1 MNTRSPSSRHAKAST
16 FVAVAPLPFTLQLL
30 AVAILFASA
39 GGAYALPVGGAVSA
53 GSATIGSGGGTT
65 TITQASQN
73 AAINWQSFNIG
84 TGETVNF
91 VQPNGSATALN
102 RVLGADPS
110 SILGSL
116 NANGK
121 VFLVNPNGIVF
132 GQGASVNVG
141 GLVGSTRG
149 ISDSDFM
156 AGHYNFEGDGAG
168 SVVNHGSINAKGG
181 SVALLGANVSNQG
194 VIQAQ
199 MGSVALAA
207 GNAFTLDVAGDGLLN
222 VAVNK
227 GAVDALV
234 QNGGLI
240 QADGGRVLMTAQ
252 SANSLLPSSV
262 NNTGVVRAQTLEN
275 HNGTIMLMGD
285 MQSGTVN
292 VAGTL
297 DASAPNGGDGGFI
310 ETSAAHVKVASG
322 TGSQVTTL
330 APAGK
335 TGTWLID
342 PQNYV
347 IKNAGGDMTA
357 TDLSNKLT
365 TTNTEILSSQGAN
378 AGAGNI
384 SVQDSLAWT
393 AATTLT
399 LKAENDIEVNAS
411 ITTTGGSLTMLAKGD
426 IKVNSAIEAT
436 GGNLTMLAEKNV
448 IQEAAITATRSGAND
463 GNVTM
468 VAGRDVKINKVLTVT
483 NGNVLLVAGND
494 GQRPAAV
501 TFGAKAVV
509 TGPGSTVKIYY
520 APGTYASPTVFTN
533 DFTLTGGAVVTPFM
547 WTYLQADN
555 KFYDG
560 NNAAILSLRDTPP
573 GVAAKPGTATFNTAD
588 VGVVKPVTY
597 NGYSLVGVDAGK
609 YALFV
614 PFSYLDGAAG
624 TPGSGNTSANI
635 MAVPLNIKAN
645 DATKIEGNTLVI
657 PNSAFTATGLV
668 NNETVGGATLTSPGT
683 VASATAAGS
692 PYVITASN
700 ATAGTFKASNYI
712 ITYATGKLLITAPP
726 VVTPPVVTPPVTT
739 PPVTTP
745 PVTTPP
751 VTTPPVTTVPEPTS
765 PGTSPGTTVPGT
777 TPGTTPP
784 VTTVPGATPPVTTV
798 PGGTAPVSAPPG
810 STPTNTNATGARFRR
825 TAIPGLALASTPE
838 GVPVDEYLGAKTPD
852 IGNSGNS
859 GNPGNPNGP
868 GNPGN
873 PANPNDPNDPGSP
886 GSPGNPNNPGN
897 PGNPGNPND
906 PGNPGNSNDPG
917 NPPENNGPHNGRTPY
932 IPSLAALTVVGGGVN
947 VPGNQLTQVMPIR
960 PMPVKE
966 SLGDPA
972 EASKHQIPYPYKAP
986 VYLPRQERN

>member
-91 VQPNGSATALN
+91 VQPNASATALN
-102 RVLGADPS
+102 RVMGADPS

-156 AGHYNFEGDGAG
+156 AGHYNFEGNGAG
-168 SVVNHGSINAKGG
+168 SVVNHGTINANGG

-310 ETSAAHVKVASG
+310 ETSAAHVKVANG
-322 TGSQVTTL
+322 AKVTTL

-342 PQNYV
+342 PKDFV
-347 IKNAGGDMTA
+347 ISSTGDISGTQLSA
-357 TDLSNKLT
+357 DLGSSNVKF
-365 TTNTEILSSQGAN
+365 TNPPGT
-378 AGAGNI
+378 GNGDI
-384 SVQDSLAWT
+384 RVEEAVDWS

-399 LKAENDIEVNAS
+399 LSAERNIEVNAS
-411 ITTTGGSLTMLAKGD
+411 ITTTGGNLELLAKGD
-426 IKVNSAIEAT
+426 IKVTQPISAT
-436 GGNLTMLAEKNV
+436 GGNVTLLAVNDV
-448 IQEAAITATRSGAND
+448 IQDAAITATKSGLIG

-468 VAGRDVKINKVLTVT
+468 VAGNNVELNQVLTVT
-483 NGNVLLVAGND
+483 NGNVLLVAANNGLD
-494 GQRPAAV
+494 LGKV
-501 TFGAKAVV
+501 SFKAKAVV
-509 TGPGSTVKIYY
+509 TGTVSTVKIFY
-520 APGTYASPTVFTN
+520 AAAAPMDFTSN
-533 DFTLTGGAVVTPFM
+533 FTLTGGAVVSPFL
-547 WTYLQADN
+547 WAYLKADD

-560 NNAAILSLRDTPP
+560 NNTAQLSVLKNPAN
-573 GVAAKPGTATFNTAD
+573 VSAKSGTATFDTAD
-588 VGVVKPVTY
+588 VGNLKPVTY
-597 NGYSLVGVDAGK
+597 SGYSLVGADSGK

-614 PFSYLDGAAG
+614 PFSYIDGAAG
-624 TPGSGNTSANI
+624 TPGSGNTTANI
-635 MAVPLNIKAN
+635 TAVPLTIKAN

-712 ITYATGKLLITAPP
+712 ITYAPGSLSITAPP
-726 VVTPPVVTPPVTT
+726 VVTPPVTTPPVTTPPVTT

-765 PGTSPGTTVPGT
+765 PGTTPGTTVPGT

-798 PGGTAPVSAPPG
+798 PGGTAPVAAPPG
-810 STPTNTNATGARFRR
+810 STPANPNATGARFRR

-838 GVPVDEYLGAKTPD
+838 GVPVDEYLGATTPD
-852 IGNSGNS
+852 IGNS

-873 PANPNDPNDPGSP
+873 PGDPNEPGSP
-886 GSPGNPNNPGN
+886 GNPANPNNPGN

-906 PGNPGNSNDPG
+906 PGNPGNPNDPG
-917 NPPENNGPHNGRTPY
+917 SPPENNAPHNGRTPY

-960 PMPVKE
+960 PVPVKDA
-966 SLGDPA
+966 LGDPA

>member
-1 MNTRSPSSRHAKAST
+1 MNIRSLSSRHP
-16 FVAVAPLPFTLQLL
+16 VPFTLQLL
-30 AVAILFASA
+30 AAAILIASA
-39 GGAYALPVGGAVSA
+39 GGAYALPVGGVVSA

-91 VQPNGSATALN
+91 VQPNASATALN

-141 GLVGSTRG
+141 GLVGSTRN

-156 AGHYNFEGDGAG
+156 AGQYNFEGTGPG
-168 SVVNHGSINAKGG
+168 SVVNHGTINANGG

-207 GNAFTLDVAGDGLLN
+207 GDAFTLDVAGDGLLN

-252 SANSLLPSSV
+252 SANSLLTSSV

-297 DASAPNGGDGGFI
+297 DASAPNGGSGGFV
-310 ETSAAHVKVASG
+310 ETSAAQVNVANG
-322 TGSQVTTL
+322 TKVTTL

-342 PQNYV
+342 PLDYV
-347 IKNAGGDMTA
+347 I
-357 TDLSNKLT
+357 
-365 TTNTEILSSQGAN
+365 SST
-378 AGAGNI
+378 GNI
-384 SVQDSLAWT
+384 SGTTLSNNLATNDVVITNPVGTGNGDILVQDAVTWT
-393 AATTLT
+393 ATTTLI
-399 LKAENDIEVNAS
+399 LSAARDIQVNAP
-411 ITTTGGSLTMLAKGD
+411 ITTTGGNLKLLAVRD
-426 IKVNSAIEAT
+426 VNQNATISATQA
-436 GGNLTMLAEKNV
+436 GGN
-448 IQEAAITATRSGAND
+448 G

-468 VAGRDVKINKVLTVT
+468 VAGKDVRLNQVLTVT
-483 NGNVLLVAGND
+483 NGNALLVAAND
-494 GQRPAAV
+494 GLNQGTV
-501 TFGAKAVV
+501 TFGANAVV
-509 TGPGSTVKIYY
+509 TGTVSTVKIYY
-520 APGTYASPTVFTN
+520 APTTYTSPTDFTGN
-533 DFTLTGGAVVTPFM
+533 FTLTGGATLTPFM

-555 KFYDG
+555 KVYDG
-560 NNAAILSLRDTPP
+560 NNAAILSLRNNPP
-573 GVAAKPGTATFNTAD
+573 GVVAQGGTATFDTAD
-588 VGVVKPVTY
+588 VGTGKTVTY
-597 NGYSLVGVDAGK
+597 NSYSLGGADSGL
-609 YALFV
+609 YALFA
-614 PFSYLDGAAG
+614 PFSYLTAAAG
-624 TPGSGNTSANI
+624 VSGSGDTLANI
-635 MAVPLNIKAN
+635 TPAPLTITAN
-645 DATKIEGNTLVI
+645 NASKTEGVTLVI
-657 PNSAFTATGLV
+657 PNSAFTPLGLV
-668 NNETVGGATLTSPGT
+668 NGETVGGATLTSPGT
-683 VASATAAGS
+683 AASASATGS
-692 PYVITASN
+692 PYLITASN
-700 ATAGTFKASNYI
+700 ATAGTFNPANYI
-712 ITYATGKLLITAPP
+712 ITYAPGSLLITAPP
-726 VVTPPVVTPPVTT
+726 VVTPPVTTPPVTT

-765 PGTSPGTTVPGT
+765 PGTTPGTTVPGT

-798 PGGTAPVSAPPG
+798 PGATTPVSAPLG
-810 STPTNTNATGARFRR
+810 STPTNSNVTVSRFSR
-825 TAIPGLALASTPE
+825 TAIPGLALAATPA

-852 IGNSGNS
+852 VGNS
-859 GNPGNPNGP
+859 GNPGNSGNSANPGYPNAPGNSGNPVSPNNP
-868 GNPGN
+868 GNPGI
-873 PANPNDPNDPGSP
+873 PGDPNSP
-886 GSPGNPNNPGN
+886 GSPGNPAEPGSPSDYN
-897 PGNPGNPND
+897 A
-906 PGNPGNSNDPG
+906 S
-917 NPPENNGPHNGRTPY
+917 HNGRTPY
-932 IPSLAALTVVGGGVN
+932 IPSLAALTVVGVGVN
-947 VPGNQLTQVMPIR
+947 VPGNQLAQVTPIL
-960 PMPVKE
+960 PIPVKD

-972 EASKHQIPYPYKAP
+972 KANNQQIPFPYNAP

>member
-91 VQPNGSATALN
+91 VQPNASATALN

-297 DASAPNGGDGGFI
+297 DASAPNGGNGGFI

-322 TGSQVTTL
+322 TGAQVTTL
-330 APAGK
+330 APSGK

-342 PQNYV
+342 PKDYV
-347 IKNAGGDMTA
+347 ISTAVGADMSGI
-357 TDLSNKLT
+357 DLSTRLT
-365 TTNTEILSSQGAN
+365 TTNVEISSAQGKA
-378 AGAGNI
+378 AGDGDIWVRDA
-384 SVQDSLAWT
+384 VTWT

-399 LKAENDIEVNAS
+399 LSAERDINVEQP
-411 ITTTGGSLTMLAKGD
+411 ITTTK
-426 IKVNSAIEAT
+426 
-436 GGNLTMLAEKNV
+436 GNLKLLAVRDVN
-448 IQEAAITATRSGAND
+448 QDATITATKD
-463 GNVTM
+463 GGIGGDVTM
-468 VAGRDVKINKVLTVT
+468 VAGNNINLNQVLTVT
-483 NGNVLLVAGND
+483 NGNAFLVAGND
-494 GQRPAAV
+494 GLKKRTV
-501 TFGAKAVV
+501 NFGAKAVV
-509 TGPGSTVKIYY
+509 TGPASTVTIYY
-520 APGTYASPTVFTN
+520 APDTYASPTDFTGN
-533 DFTLTGGAVVTPFM
+533 FTLTGGATLTPFM
-547 WTYLQADN
+547 WANLQANDKVYN
-555 KFYDG
+555 G
-560 NNAAILSLRDTPP
+560 NNAATLSLRDNPP
-573 GVAAKPGTATFNTAD
+573 GVSAQPGTATFDTAD
-588 VGVVKPVTY
+588 VGNVKPVAY
-597 NGYSLVGVDAGK
+597 SGYSLAGTDSGK

-614 PFSYLDGAAG
+614 PFSYTDGTAG
-624 TPGSGNTSANI
+624 IPGSGMTSANI
-635 MAVPLNIKAN
+635 TPVLLTIKAN

-712 ITYATGKLLITAPP
+712 ITYAPGRLAITA
-726 VVTPPVVTPPVTT
+726 PPVVTPPVTT

-751 VTTPPVTTVPEPTS
+751 VTTPPVTTPPVTTPPVTTEPEPTS
-765 PGTSPGTTVPGT
+765 PGTTPGTTVPGT

-798 PGGTAPVSAPPG
+798 PGGTAPISAPPG
-810 STPTNTNATGARFRR
+810 STPTDPNATGARFRR
-825 TAIPGLALASTPE
+825 TAIPGLPLASTPE

-852 IGNSGNS
+852 IGNSGN
-859 GNPGNPNGP
+859 PGNPNGP
-868 GNPGN
+868 VNPGN
-873 PANPNDPNDPGSP
+873 PANPNDPGSP
-886 GSPGNPNNPGN
+886 GSPNN

-906 PGNPGNSNDPG
+906 PGNPANPNDPG
-917 NPPENNGPHNGRTPY
+917 NPPENNASHNGRTPY
-932 IPSLAALTVVGGGVN
+932 IPPLAALTVVGGGVN

-960 PMPVKE
+960 PVPVKDA
-966 SLGDPA
+966 LGDPA

>member
-1 MNTRSPSSRHAKAST
+1 MNTRFPSSRHAKAGT
-16 FVAVAPLPFTLQLL
+16 LIAVGHLPFTLQLL
-30 AVAILFASA
+30 AAAILFASA

-65 TITQASQN
+65 TITQTSQN

-84 TGETVNF
+84 TGESVNF

-132 GQGASVNVG
+132 GPGASVNVG
-141 GLVGSTRG
+141 GLVGSTRN

-156 AGHYNFEGDGAG
+156 AGRYNFEGNGPG
-168 SVVNHGSINAKGG
+168 SVVNHGTLNANGG
-181 SVALLGANVSNQG
+181 SVALLGATVSNQG

-199 MGSVALAA
+199 LGSVALAA
-207 GNAFTLDVAGDGLLN
+207 GDAFTLDVAGDGLLN

-275 HNGTIMLMGD
+275 HNGTIMLMGG

-310 ETSAAHVKVASG
+310 ETSAAHVNVASG
-322 TGSQVTTL
+322 TQVTTL

-342 PQNYV
+342 PQDYF
-347 IKNAGGDMTA
+347 IATAGGDITG
-357 TDLSNKLT
+357 TDLQTSLS
-365 TTNTEILSSQGAN
+365 TTNVKIISASGKA
-378 AGAGNI
+378 AGNGDI
-384 SVQDSLAWT
+384 WVQDAVTWT

-399 LKAENDIEVNAS
+399 LSAERDINVEQP
-411 ITTTGGSLTMLAKGD
+411 ITTTK
-426 IKVNSAIEAT
+426 
-436 GGNLTMLAEKNV
+436 GNLKLLAVRDVN
-448 IQEAAITATRSGAND
+448 QDATITTTKD
-463 GNVTM
+463 GGIGGDVTM
-468 VAGRDVKINKVLTVT
+468 VAGNNINLNQVLTVT
-483 NGNVLLVAGND
+483 NGNALLVAGND
-494 GQRPAAV
+494 GLDKGTV
-501 TFGAKAVV
+501 KFKAKAVV
-509 TGPGSTVKIYY
+509 TGPVSTVTIYY
-520 APGTYASPTVFTN
+520 APDTYASPPDFTGN
-533 DFTLTGGAVVTPFM
+533 FTLTGGATLTPFM
-547 WTYLQADN
+547 WAYLKAID

-560 NNAAILSLRDTPP
+560 NNNAELSVLKNPAN
-573 GVAAKPGTATFNTAD
+573 VSAKSGTATFDTAD
-588 VGVVKPVTY
+588 VGNVKPVAY
-597 NGYSLVGVDAGK
+597 SGYSLAGTDSGK

-614 PFSYLDGAAG
+614 PYSYTDGTAG

-712 ITYATGKLLITAPP
+712 ITYAPGSLLITAPP
-726 VVTPPVVTPPVTT
+726 VVTPPVTTPPVTTPPVTT

-765 PGTSPGTTVPGT
+765 PGTTPGTTVPGT

-784 VTTVPGATPPVTTV
+784 VTTVPGATPPGTTV
-798 PGGTAPVSAPPG
+798 PGGTAPGSAPPG
-810 STPTNTNATGARFRR
+810 ATPTNPNATGARLRR

-852 IGNSGNS
+852 IGNSGN
-859 GNPGNPNGP
+859 PGNPNGP
-868 GNPGN
+868 GNPSNPGN
-873 PANPNDPNDPGSP
+873 PNDPGSP
-886 GSPGNPNNPGN
+886 GNPANPNNPGN

-906 PGNPGNSNDPG
+906 PGNPGNPNDPNSPSDD
-917 NPPENNGPHNGRTPY
+917 NPSHNGRTPY

-960 PMPVKE
+960 PVPVKD